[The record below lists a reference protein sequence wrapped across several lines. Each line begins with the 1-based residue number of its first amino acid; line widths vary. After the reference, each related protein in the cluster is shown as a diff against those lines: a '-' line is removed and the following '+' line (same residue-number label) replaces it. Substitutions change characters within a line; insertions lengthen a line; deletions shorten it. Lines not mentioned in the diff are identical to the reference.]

1 MIAHAR
7 GNGVCFAGVKPNV
20 ATIVVAVLVGAMV
33 GLVSSFVPAYNA
45 SRGNIVEGLRHI
57 G

>member
-1 MIAHAR
+1 MLR
-7 GNGVCFAGVKPNV
+7 
-20 ATIVVAVLVGAMV
+20 TIVVAVLVGATV
-33 GLVSSFVPAYNA
+33 GVVSSFVPAYNA